1 MSEPAGAAWVGRYP
15 TSVSVDDLAGS
26 FRTSVNSF
34 LAAMRNAGA
43 NVTIAAT
50 LRPPERAYL
59 MHWSYMI
66 AQAGQDASKVPA
78 MAGVDID
85 WDIRDAKGKPD
96 VAATRKAA
104 QAMVDGYG
112 IAYQPALSSRHTE
125 GLAIDMNISWSG
137 NLSITGADG
146 KVVVISSSPRS
157 GGNGQLQAVAA
168 RFGVMKLSSDPP
180 HWSSDGH

>member
-1 MSEPAGAAWVGRYP
+1 MSEPAGVAWVARYP
-15 TSVSVDDLAGS
+15 TSVDVNDLVGS
-26 FRTSVNSF
+26 FRTSVNNF
-34 LAAMRNAGA
+34 LSALQNAGA
-43 NVTIAAT
+43 SVSIAAT

-66 AQAGQDASKVPA
+66 AQAGQDAAKVPA
-78 MAGVDID
+78 ITGVDID
-85 WDIRDAKGKPD
+85 WVIRDAKGNPD
-96 VAATRKAA
+96 KAATQKAA

-146 KVVVISSSPRS
+146 RAVVISSSPRS
-157 GGNGQLQAVAA
+157 GGNGQLQTVGAKY
-168 RFGVMKLSSDPP
+168 GVIKLSSDPP